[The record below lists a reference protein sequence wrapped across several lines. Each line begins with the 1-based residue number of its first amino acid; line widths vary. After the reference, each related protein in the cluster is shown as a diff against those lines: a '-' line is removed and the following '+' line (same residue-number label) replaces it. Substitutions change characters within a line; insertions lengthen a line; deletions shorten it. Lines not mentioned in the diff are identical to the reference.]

1 MVTREKERLGLVPF
15 QESMQRMRWLNFM
28 KSKNPYFTEL
38 NILIKKCFKEG
49 PPKTRAKGKSQPL
62 AMTSNRNAFF

>member
-1 MVTREKERLGLVPF
+1 MVGACALPRKDAK
-15 QESMQRMRWLNFM
+15 NAM

-49 PPKTRAKGKSQPL
+49 PPKTRAKGKGQPL